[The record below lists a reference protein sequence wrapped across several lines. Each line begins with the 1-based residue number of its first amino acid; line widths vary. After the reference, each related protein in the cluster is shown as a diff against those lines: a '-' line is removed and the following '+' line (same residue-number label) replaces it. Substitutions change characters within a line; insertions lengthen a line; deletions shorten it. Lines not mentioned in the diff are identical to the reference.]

1 MSGFL
6 LRRARLVDAGIG
18 RSSDAVDVRVR
29 HGRVTEVGPDLAPSA
44 GGDEELIELE
54 GRWVVPG
61 LWDAHTHM
69 TQWALA
75 RQRLDVSAATSA
87 AQAAA
92 LVAERLR
99 DAPPAAGAPLVGFGF
114 RDALWPDA
122 PTAELLDA
130 ASGQAVAGQAVAGQA
145 VARSAPPVVLVSG
158 DLHCGWLSTAAAH
171 RFGVPEAGLLR
182 EHAWFE
188 VLDRLGEA
196 PEELA
201 DAWVAEA
208 AAAAATRGVVGVV
221 DFERADAWDAWP
233 RRVAAGQR
241 GLRVVCSVW
250 PESLDL
256 VVGRGLRSGDA
267 LPVPGAARAPEE
279 GAADRLLTMG
289 PLKVISDGSLN
300 TRTAYCHDPYP
311 DIAGPGAHGELSVPE
326 SELVRL
332 LGRATAA
339 GLECAVH
346 AIGDRAVSL
355 ALDAFEASGARGSIE
370 HAQLLTGDDV
380 ARLASMGLTA
390 SVQPEHAMDD
400 RDVADRLWAGRTDRA
415 FPFAGLHRSGARL
428 ALGSDAPVA
437 PLDPWLSI
445 GAAVDRAR
453 DGRPAWHPEQRL
465 TAAVALAASTR
476 GRTVV
481 QPGDVADVAVLDADP
496 LSVHDDLLRKMP
508 VAATAVAGRWT
519 HRTI

>member
-1 MSGFL
+1 M
-6 LRRARLVDAGIG
+6 
-18 RSSDAVDVRVR
+18 
-29 HGRVTEVGPDLAPSA
+29 
-44 GGDEELIELE
+44 
-54 GRWVVPG
+54 VPG

-87 AQAAA
+87 AHAAA

-114 RDALWPDA
+114 RDALWPDT

-130 ASGQAVAGQAVAGQA
+130 AAGHAGHA
-145 VARSAPPVVLVSG
+145 GDVHAGHAGDVHVVLVSG
-158 DLHCGWLSTAAAH
+158 DLHCGWLSTGAAH

-196 PEELA
+196 PAALT
-201 DAWVAEA
+201 DAWVADA

-221 DFERADAWDAWP
+221 DFERADSWDAWP
-233 RRVAAGQR
+233 RRVAAGQH

-256 VVGRGLRSGDA
+256 VVARGLRSGDA
-267 LPVPGAARAPEE
+267 LPAPGVARAADD
-279 GAADRLLTMG
+279 GAVDGLLTMG

-311 DIAGPGAHGELSVPE
+311 GMAGPGAHGELSVPP

-332 LGRATAA
+332 LARAAAA
-339 GLECAVH
+339 GLQCAVH
-346 AIGDRAVSL
+346 AIGDRAGSL
-355 ALDAFEASGARGSIE
+355 ALDAFEVTGARGSIE
-370 HAQLLTGDDV
+370 HAQMLTGDDV
-380 ARLASMGLTA
+380 TRLASMGLTA

-400 RDVADRLWAGRTDRA
+400 RDVADQLWAGRTDRA
-415 FPFAGLHRSGARL
+415 FPFAALHRSGARL

-437 PLDPWLSI
+437 PLDPWLAI
-445 GAAVDRAR
+445 GAAVDRTR

-476 GRTVV
+476 GRMVV
-481 QPGDVADVAVLDADP
+481 QPGDVADLAVLDVDP
-496 LSVHDDLLRKMP
+496 MSAHGDRLREMP
-508 VAATAVAGRWT
+508 VAATTVAGRWT